1 MNLKPQFSFI
11 AISAIVASMI
21 LSITAWNQSASPRQN
36 NTKDTTPKKT
46 EKKIRDLDEAIEEL
60 ERGSMQLEKE
70 MSAKDWEKI
79 ETEINQSIKEIDFDK
94 IKVEVDK
101 ALKEVDVAKIQAEVE
116 ESMKDIDMAEINVQ
130 VEKAMKE
137 VDMIK
142 IQADIEKSL
151 KEVDVAKI
159 KAEVDASLA
168 NVDMEK
174 IRKEI
179 ERIKETDFKKI
190 EIELQ
195 KIKPEI
201 EKSMLD
207 AKASIEKAKT
217 ELKEYKTFV
226 DGLEKDGLI
235 DKKAPYSIEHKN
247 GTLMIN
253 RKAQP
258 ADVYNK
264 YRSFLEK
271 HKDFTLKKDDD
282 DFNIDID

>member
-11 AISAIVASMI
+11 TIIAIAASMI
-21 LSITAWNQSASPRQN
+21 LSTTAWNQSASPRQK
-36 NTKDTTPKKT
+36 NTKDTIPKKS

-70 MSAKDWEKI
+70 MSAKEWEKI
-79 ETEINQSIKEIDFDK
+79 EKEISQSIKEIDFDK

-116 ESMKDIDMAEINVQ
+116 KSLKDIDIAEINVQ
-130 VEKAMKE
+130 VENAIKD
-137 VDMIK
+137 VDMVK

-151 KEVDVAKI
+151 NEVNVAKI
-159 KAEVDASLA
+159 KVEVDASLA
-168 NVDMEK
+168 KVDMEN

-179 ERIKETDFKKI
+179 ERIKETDFEKI

-201 EKSMLD
+201 EKSMKE
-207 AKASIEKAKT
+207 AKAGIEKAKI

-235 DKKAPYSIEHKN
+235 DKKATYTLEHKN
-247 GTLMIN
+247 GVLKIN
-253 RKAQP
+253 GKTQP
-258 ADVYNK
+258 TDVYSK
-264 YRSFLEK
+264 YRNFLEK

-282 DFNIDID
+282 DFIIDID

>member
-11 AISAIVASMI
+11 AISAIAASMI
-21 LSITAWNQSASPRQN
+21 ISITAWNQSASPRQN
-36 NTKDTTPKKT
+36 DVRDTIPKKS

-60 ERGSMQLEKE
+60 ERGSIQLEKE
-70 MSAKDWEKI
+70 MSAKDWENI
-79 ETEINQSIKEIDFDK
+79 EKEINQSIKEIDFNK

-116 ESMKDIDMAEINVQ
+116 KSLKDIDMQEINVQ

-137 VDMIK
+137 VNMVK
-142 IQADIEKSL
+142 LQSDIEKSL

-159 KAEVDASLA
+159 KAEVDASIA
-168 NVDMEK
+168 KVDMEN

-179 ERIKETDFKKI
+179 ERIKETDFEKI
-190 EIELQ
+190 EIELR

-201 EKSMLD
+201 EKSMKE
-207 AKASIEKAKT
+207 AKAGIEKAKT

-247 GTLMIN
+247 GVLKIN
-253 RKAQP
+253 GKTQP
-258 ADVYNK
+258 ADVYSK
-264 YRSFLEK
+264 YRTFLEK
-271 HKDFTLKKDDD
+271 HKDFTLKKDED